1 MIAISMSEKKLHENY
16 HRIEET
22 LVKLKFV
29 NLYFRSYTQHL
40 QKLTFFVSCSYPVCL
55 HCEEDC
61 DGDKK
66 GHKLSLPTWQK
77 NFQLNYYSCH
87 VY

>member
-1 MIAISMSEKKLHENY
+1 MTEKKPQENY
-16 HRIEET
+16 HRTEET

-29 NLYFRSYTQHL
+29 NLCFRSYTQHL
-40 QKLTFFVSCSYPVCL
+40 QKLTVFVSCSDPVCL

-61 DGDKK
+61 DEDKK

-77 NFQLNYYSCH
+77 IFQRNYYSCH